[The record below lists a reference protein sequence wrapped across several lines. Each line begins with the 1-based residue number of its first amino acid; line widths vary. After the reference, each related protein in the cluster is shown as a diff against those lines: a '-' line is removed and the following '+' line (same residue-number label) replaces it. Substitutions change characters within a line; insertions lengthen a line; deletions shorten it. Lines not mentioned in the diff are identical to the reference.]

1 MNKLTVTE
9 NNITVTIKR
18 DDSRIDSRI
27 IATAL
32 GIQHESLIKTLETY
46 QAELAAFG
54 VFRFEIGKPSKG
66 TKGGRPEKFAMLN
79 EDQFIFAITL
89 SRNTPQAVAAKQAI
103 VKAFAAARR
112 LISAQTEY
120 LDAYHELHDTA
131 AHMEAAAQQRGS
143 SAPKGA
149 CHVWLEK
156 LNNKLLGIPAHSRL
170 NKKQKQLLAVLCG
183 IEKTAADNILRQGGN
198 DKQAYH
204 AAKQAAQDFMRQYGT
219 PLLAESKP

>member
-1 MNKLTVTE
+1 
-9 NNITVTIKR
+9 
-18 DDSRIDSRI
+18 
-27 IATAL
+27 
-32 GIQHESLIKTLETY
+32 
-46 QAELAAFG
+46 
-54 VFRFEIGKPSKG
+54 
-66 TKGGRPEKFAMLN
+66 MLN
-79 EDQFIFAITL
+79 EDQFIFSITL

-149 CHVWLEK
+149 CHIWLEK
-156 LNNKLLGIPAHSRL
+156 LNNELGIPAYSRL
-170 NKKQKQLLAVLCG
+170 NKKQKQLRAVLCG
-183 IEKTAADNILRQGGN
+183 FKKAAAYNILRQGGN
-198 DKQAYH
+198 EKQAYQ

>member
-1 MNKLTVTE
+1 
-9 NNITVTIKR
+9 
-18 DDSRIDSRI
+18 
-27 IATAL
+27 
-32 GIQHESLIKTLETY
+32 
-46 QAELAAFG
+46 
-54 VFRFEIGKPSKG
+54 
-66 TKGGRPEKFAMLN
+66 MLN

-103 VKAFAAARR
+103 VKAARR

-149 CHVWLEK
+149 CHIWLEK
-156 LNNKLLGIPAHSRL
+156 LNNKLLGIPAHSRNRL

-198 DKQAYH
+198 DKQAYQ
-204 AAKQAAQDFMRQYGT
+204 AAKQAAQDFMHQYAPTGRKQT
-219 PLLAESKP
+219 MNPTLALIALLLFTLASIKPR

>member
-1 MNKLTVTE
+1 
-9 NNITVTIKR
+9 
-18 DDSRIDSRI
+18 
-27 IATAL
+27 
-32 GIQHESLIKTLETY
+32 
-46 QAELAAFG
+46 
-54 VFRFEIGKPSKG
+54 
-66 TKGGRPEKFAMLN
+66 MLN
-79 EDQFIFAITL
+79 EDQFIFSITL

-149 CHVWLEK
+149 CHIWLEK
-156 LNNKLLGIPAHSRL
+156 LNNELGIPAYSRL

-204 AAKQAAQDFMRQYGT
+204 AAKQAAQDFMHQYGT